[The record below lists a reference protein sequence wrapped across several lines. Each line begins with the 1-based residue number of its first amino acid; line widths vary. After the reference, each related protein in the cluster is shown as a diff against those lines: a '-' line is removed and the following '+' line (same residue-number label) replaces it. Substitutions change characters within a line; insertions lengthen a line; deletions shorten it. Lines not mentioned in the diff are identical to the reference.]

1 MKIVIIIIVIIIA
14 YNLIKGKLSKKPA
27 IPNYDNLRNGLP
39 KYISKRTKSRN
50 ELDIKNI
57 ELNDD
62 FKKALDLI
70 ENKDESLYI
79 TGKAGTGKST
89 LLKYVR
95 ATTNKNVVILA
106 PTGVAAINVGGQTI
120 HSFFKFPPKLLKK
133 EDIKKS
139 RDSIVYKRLN
149 TIIIDEVSMVR
160 ADLMDGIDYSLRLN
174 RGDLDTPFGGAQMVF
189 FGDLFQLPPV
199 VKGKDLQDYFNT
211 VYGSP
216 YFFCSK
222 ALKNANFKVIELE
235 KIYRQTDNKFINI
248 LNSIR
253 ENKIDNILLSSLNT
267 MVAHSTED
275 NLFEEFITLTPTNNA
290 ASIIN
295 NNFLSKIN
303 EREFVIQAEIR
314 GRFNESD
321 YPTDYELKLK
331 KGARVMLLKN
341 DPDKRWV
348 NGTIC
353 KISSVGDDRVSIDI
367 DNHSYELKREVWD
380 KIEYYFD
387 RKDNKIDERVIGSF
401 IQFPLRLAWAI
412 TIHKSQGHT
421 LSKVFID
428 LGEGA
433 FAHGQTYVALSR
445 CTSLDGIRLKRP
457 VYKKDVIFDPKIFEY
472 SKVFRS

>member
-1 MKIVIIIIVIIIA
+1 
-14 YNLIKGKLSKKPA
+14 
-27 IPNYDNLRNGLP
+27 
-39 KYISKRTKSRN
+39 
-50 ELDIKNI
+50 
-57 ELNDD
+57 
-62 FKKALDLI
+62 
-70 ENKDESLYI
+70 
-79 TGKAGTGKST
+79 
-89 LLKYVR
+89 
-95 ATTNKNVVILA
+95 
-106 PTGVAAINVGGQTI
+106 
-120 HSFFKFPPKLLKK
+120 
-133 EDIKKS
+133 
-139 RDSIVYKRLN
+139 
-149 TIIIDEVSMVR
+149 
-160 ADLMDGIDYSLRLN
+160 
-174 RGDLDTPFGGAQMVF
+174 
-189 FGDLFQLPPV
+189 
-199 VKGKDLQDYFNT
+199 

-222 ALKNANFKVIELE
+222 ALKDANFKVIELE

-253 ENKIDNILLSSLNT
+253 DNKIDNIILSSLNT

-275 NLFEEFITLTPTNNA
+275 NLFDEFITLTPTNNA

-295 NNFLSKIN
+295 KNFLSKIN
-303 EREFVIQAEIR
+303 EREFVIHAEIR
-314 GRFNESD
+314 GKFNESD

-341 DPDKRWV
+341 DLDKRWV

-353 KISSVGDDRVSIDI
+353 KISSVSNDRIIIDI
-367 DNHSYELKREVWD
+367 DNHSHELKREVWD

-387 RKDNKIDERVIGSF
+387 RKENRIDERVIGSF

-421 LSKVFID
+421 LSRVFID